1 MTLVVILG
9 GARSGKSALAL
20 ELGRRWPGQVT
31 FVATA
36 EARDEDMRKRVER
49 HRRERPS
56 EWELVEEPRELGSLP
71 VWRRDDLVVVDCLTL
86 WVSNLLEAKRD
97 QEAIAAQ
104 AEELAAVVVARRSP
118 TVIVSNEVG
127 LGVVPATPLGRQ
139 FRDLLGTVNGVF
151 VARADNA
158 LFLVAGRALRLES
171 IAVEEILA

>member
-36 EARDEDMRKRVER
+36 EPRDEEMRARIER
-49 HRRERPS
+49 HRRERPTG
-56 EWELVEEPRELGSLP
+56 WDLVEEPRELGSLS
-71 VWRRDDLVVVDCLTL
+71 VWRGDDLVVVDCLTL
-86 WVSNLLEAKRD
+86 WVSNLLEAKQD
-97 QEAIAAQ
+97 EDAIVAK

-127 LGVVPATPLGRQ
+127 FGVVPATPLGRQ
-139 FRDLLGTVNGVF
+139 FRDLLGTVNRIF
-151 VARADNA
+151 VARADTA
-158 LFLVAGRALRLES
+158 LFLVAGRALRLEP
-171 IAVEEILA
+171 ITVGEILA